1 MAKKAKGQAKTL
13 KLSLIFRP
21 DVLGAIFVLLSLF
34 TLFSL
39 PPSQKGTL
47 TSQWLRILSLAFGW
61 GVFLSPVIIGATG
74 VLLLLYKAAK
84 VSKKE
89 LLRLLAGWAFFF
101 LLLAVIHSLFASPDP
116 KGYAAKGKAGGYVG
130 LLIIEA
136 LNIALG
142 PVGAILFILLLL
154 AASFFVAL
162 GLPLS
167 KVVESLKAFLAEV
180 RDTIRFWRLR
190 KPAPAVQPQRPEEAT
205 YLTPRIIGEK
215 QRWQLPPIH
224 EILEDYT
231 EKEIEEAEIRRKVR
245 IIEETLAGFGIP
257 AKVVEVNRGPTVTQ
271 FGVEPG
277 FVEKKGPDGRPIRVK
292 VKVSRIKA
300 LANDLALALSA
311 APIRI
316 EAPVP
321 GRSYVGI
328 EVPNTEFSLVSLKG
342 VMESEEFRHNE
353 SRLKIAL
360 GRDVSGQPVVADLA
374 SMPHLL
380 IAGATGSGKSMCI
393 NSMVTC
399 LTCINTPETL
409 RLILV
414 DPKRVELV
422 HFNGLPHLALPVI
435 VDVEKVLEAFR
446 WTLNEMARRY
456 RLFSQ
461 EGARN
466 IEEYNQNAA
475 SRGQEILPYLVV
487 IVDELADIMLM
498 AQEEVE
504 GMITRL
510 AQLARA
516 TGIHLVIATQR
527 PSVDVITGLIKANFP
542 ARISFAVT
550 SQVDSRVVLDTAG
563 AEDLLGKGDMLFM
576 PPDST
581 RLIRIQG
588 CYVSPK
594 EIKRLVE
601 FWKAQGPSEPLFP
614 RILQEPLPITAPTS
628 YRPQAE
634 EDDLLDEAVKLLQ
647 EHGKISISFLQRKLR
662 IGYNRAARLME
673 LMEEKGLL
681 SQRKEES

>member
-1 MAKKAKGQAKTL
+1 MAKKKKEHV
-13 KLSLIFRP
+13 KIFRV
-21 DVLGAIFVLLSLF
+21 DIIGGILILMALF
-34 TLFSL
+34 TFFSL
-39 PPSQKGTL
+39 LPSPKGTL
-47 TSQWLRILSLAFGW
+47 TGQWLMLLRQVFGW
-61 GVFLSPVIIGATG
+61 GVVFSPFLMGATG
-74 VLLLLYKAAK
+74 ALLLLYKAGK
-84 VSKKE
+84 VTRKE
-89 LLRLLAGWAFFF
+89 ILRLAAGWVLFF
-101 LLLAVIHSLFASPDP
+101 LLLAAFHFFFASGDP
-116 KGYAAKGKAGGYVG
+116 RGLASKGEGGGFLGLVTLEVMRTAFGPVG
-130 LLIIEA
+130 VFIILLFIIA
-136 LNIALG
+136 SAFIALG
-142 PVGAILFILLLL
+142 LSPAKAMELLRTFT
-154 AASFFVAL
+154 A
-162 GLPLS
+162 
-167 KVVESLKAFLAEV
+167 KVSEIIKS
-180 RDTIRFWRLR
+180 WRIKR
-190 KPAPAVQPQRPEEAT
+190 PEIVVSRPQRPEEAT
-205 YLTPRIIGEK
+205 YLPPRIIGVK

-257 AKVVEVNRGPTVTQ
+257 ARVVEVNRGPTVTQ

-328 EVPNTEFSLVSLKG
+328 EVPNSEFSLVSLKG
-342 VMESEEFRHNE
+342 VMESEEFRRRE

-374 SMPHLL
+374 TMPHLL

-435 VDVEKVLEAFR
+435 VEVEKAIEAFR
-446 WTLNEMARRY
+446 WTLNEMGRRY

-466 IEEYNQNAA
+466 IDEYNQIMV
-475 SRGQEILPYLVV
+475 SRGQDIIPYLVV
-487 IVDELADIMLM
+487 IVDELADLMLM
-498 AQEEVE
+498 AQEEME
-504 GMITRL
+504 AMITRL
-510 AQLARA
+510 AQMARA

-550 SQVDSRVVLDTAG
+550 SQVDSRVVLDSAG
-563 AEDLLGKGDMLFM
+563 AEDLLGRGDMLFM

-588 CYVSPK
+588 CFVSER
-594 EIKRLVE
+594 EIKRLVN
-601 FWKAQGPSEPLFP
+601 FWKAQGSAEPLFP
-614 RILQEPLPITAPTS
+614 RTQYELSPAADYATRRVR
-628 YRPQAE
+628 YE
-634 EDDLLDEAVKLLQ
+634 EDDLLEEAIRLVQ
-647 EHGKISISFLQRKLR
+647 EHGKVSTSFLQRKLR

-673 LMEEKGLL
+673 LLEEKGLIA
-681 SQRKEES
+681 RRGEEN

>member
-1 MAKKAKGQAKTL
+1 MAKKRKEQAKIIRL
-13 KLSLIFRP
+13 DVIGGFLIL
-21 DVLGAIFVLLSLF
+21 VGLF
-34 TLFSL
+34 TFFSL
-39 PPSQKGTL
+39 LPSQKGTL
-47 TSQWLRILSLAFGW
+47 TGQWLNLLRLAFGW
-61 GVFLSPVIIGATG
+61 GVFLSPFLFGATG
-74 VLLLLYKAAK
+74 VLLLLFKAGKA
-84 VSKKE
+84 SGRE
-89 LLRLLAGWAFFF
+89 TLRLSAGWAFFLLF
-101 LLLAVIHSLFASPDP
+101 LATVHSLFASQDP
-116 KGYAAKGKAGGYVG
+116 RGLASQGKGGGFLGLVIMEAMRAAFGPAGASFF
-130 LLIIEA
+130 LS
-136 LNIALG
+136 
-142 PVGAILFILLLL
+142 LLLL
-154 AASFFVAL
+154 ASLFLAL
-162 GLPLS
+162 GLPPARVL
-167 KVVESLKAFLAEV
+167 ELLRA
-180 RDTIRFWRLR
+180 TIAKSRETVRFWRMR
-190 KPAPAVQPQRPEEAT
+190 RPKAAPPPPQRPGEAV
-205 YLTPRIIGEK
+205 YLPPKIIGVK
-215 QRWQLPPIH
+215 QRWQLPAIQ

-257 AKVVEVNRGPTVTQ
+257 ARVVEVNRGPTVTQ

-321 GRSYVGI
+321 GHSYVGI
-328 EVPNTEFSLVSLKG
+328 EVPNTEFSLVSLRG
-342 VMESEEFRHNE
+342 VMESEEFRRRE

-360 GRDVSGQPVVADLA
+360 GRDVSGRPVVADLA
-374 SMPHLL
+374 MMPHLL

-422 HFNGLPHLALPVI
+422 HFNGLPHLAIPV
-435 VDVEKVLEAFR
+435 VTEVERAIEAFR
-446 WTLNEMARRY
+446 WTLAEMNRRF
-456 RLFSQ
+456 RLFAQ

-466 IEEYNQNAA
+466 IEEYNQAAA
-475 SRGQEILPYLVV
+475 SRGQEIIPYLVV
-487 IVDELADIMLM
+487 IVDELADLMLM

-510 AQLARA
+510 AQMARA

-550 SQVDSRVVLDTAG
+550 SQVDSRVVLDAAG
-563 AEDLLGKGDMLFM
+563 AEDLLGRGDMLFM

-588 CYVSPK
+588 CFVSER
-594 EIKRLVE
+594 EIKRLVD

-614 RILQEPLPITAPTS
+614 RVHQEPLPMPGFPS
-628 YRPQAE
+628 QKPSPE
-634 EDDLLDEAVKLLQ
+634 EDDLLDEAIRLVQ
-647 EHGKISISFLQRKLR
+647 EHGKVSISFLQRKLR

-673 LMEEKGLL
+673 LLEEKGLL
-681 SQRKEES
+681 SQKSGEN

>member
-1 MAKKAKGQAKTL
+1 MAKRRKERVK
-13 KLSLIFRP
+13 IFRT
-21 DVLGAIFVLLSLF
+21 DLIGGLLILVGLF
-34 TLFSL
+34 TFFSL
-39 PPSQKGTL
+39 LPSQKGTL
-47 TSQWLRILSLAFGW
+47 TGQWLKFLRFAFGW
-61 GVFLSPVIIGATG
+61 GVLLSPFLLGATG
-74 VLLLLYKAAK
+74 VLLLLHKAGKATNK
-84 VSKKE
+84 DIM
-89 LLRLLAGWAFFF
+89 RLLAGWALF
-101 LLLAVIHSLFASPDP
+101 LLLLAAIHSLSATQDP
-116 KGYAAKGKAGGYVG
+116 KGLAEQGQGGGILGWAVM
-130 LLIIEA
+130 ETMRT
-136 LNIALG
+136 ALG
-142 PVGAILFILLLL
+142 PVGASIFIFLLLV
-154 AASFFVAL
+154 ASLFFAL
-162 GLPLS
+162 GLSPSRTVEFLRNAIA
-167 KVVESLKAFLAEV
+167 KVQETAK
-180 RDTIRFWRLR
+180 FWRISR
-190 KPAPAVQPQRPEEAT
+190 PKVAVQPPQRPGEVVYT
-205 YLTPRIIGEK
+205 QPKIIGVK
-215 QRWQLPPIH
+215 QRWQLPPIQ

-245 IIEETLAGFGIP
+245 IIEETLASFGIP

-321 GRSYVGI
+321 GHSYVGI
-328 EVPNTEFSLVSLKG
+328 EVPNSEFSLVSLRG
-342 VMESEEFRHNE
+342 VMESEEFRRRE

-360 GRDVSGQPVVADLA
+360 GRDVSGRPVVADLA
-374 SMPHLL
+374 MMPHLL

-422 HFNGLPHLALPVI
+422 HFNGLPHLALPVVTE
-435 VDVEKVLEAFR
+435 VDRAIEAFR
-446 WTLNEMARRY
+446 LTLNEMNRRF
-456 RLFSQ
+456 RLFAQ

-466 IEEYNQNAA
+466 IDEYNQVMS
-475 SRGQEILPYLVV
+475 SRGQEIMPYLVV
-487 IVDELADIMLM
+487 IVDELADLMLM
-498 AQEEVE
+498 AQEEME
-504 GMITRL
+504 GMITKL
-510 AQLARA
+510 AQMARA

-550 SQVDSRVVLDTAG
+550 SQVDSRVVLDSAG
-563 AEDLLGKGDMLFM
+563 AEDLLGRGDMLFM

-588 CYVSPK
+588 CFVSER
-594 EIKRLVE
+594 EIRRLVN

-614 RILQEPLPITAPTS
+614 RAYQEPLPIS
-628 YRPQAE
+628 GLSPQKPAHYE
-634 EDDLLDEAVKLLQ
+634 EDDLLGEAIKLVQ
-647 EHGKISISFLQRKLR
+647 EHGKVSISFLQRKLR

-673 LMEEKGLL
+673 LLEERGLL
-681 SQRKEES
+681 GQKSGEN